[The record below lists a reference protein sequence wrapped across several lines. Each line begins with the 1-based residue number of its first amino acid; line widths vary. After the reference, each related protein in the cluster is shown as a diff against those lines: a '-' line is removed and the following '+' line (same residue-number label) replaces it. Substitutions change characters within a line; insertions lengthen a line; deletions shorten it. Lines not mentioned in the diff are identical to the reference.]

1 VPRRKKWVQ
10 KRVRDRA
17 KADRHYREYYL
28 TEQEGAKC
36 FATWLAF
43 SKQRRLLRRRW
54 YQRPSGGEALRKRCI
69 RGRKLRALIVWKYY
83 QFLAKHCKLRAMSWF
98 RRLRKDDESRRVLA
112 REVSRASGVKKHE
125 LTQELAEFDSL
136 RVNPPPIPVPAEAA
150 CFYVAPSEEELERRE
165 AYQNQKKL
173 RMKEHKKLVLIGRKR
188 AKAFNA
194 SVRSRTNQ
202 EVRNEK
208 RKREKDEDAS
218 QARLA
223 VESAMDAIETKRCTE
238 TTLSEDQQLL
248 CAPLLAYFESKV
260 FPREVSAA
268 YLRYWR
274 AGPAALELLRDF
286 ATQKRQYFSVLWCLA
301 VPSRVRVA
309 SRRWRWAPRRLPG
322 LEQTLSQ

>member
-1 VPRRKKWVQ
+1 M
-10 KRVRDRA
+10 
-17 KADRHYREYYL
+17 
-28 TEQEGAKC
+28 
-36 FATWLAF
+36 
-43 SKQRRLLRRRW
+43 
-54 YQRPSGGEALRKRCI
+54 RKRCI

-125 LTQELAEFDSL
+125 LTQELAEFDRL

-150 CFYVAPSEEELERRE
+150 CFYVAPSSDELERRQE
-165 AYQNQKKL
+165 YQHQKKL

-218 QARLA
+218 NARLA
-223 VESAMDAIETKRCTE
+223 VEAAMDAIETKRCTE

-248 CAPLLAYFESKV
+248 CEPLLAYFESKV

-274 AGPAALELLRDF
+274 AGPAALELLRSF
-286 ATQKRQYFSVLWCLA
+286 ATEKR
-301 VPSRVRVA
+301 
-309 SRRWRWAPRRLPG
+309 PRRRPFLICAPFTRLRLPRCF
-322 LEQTLSQ
+322 L

>member
-1 VPRRKKWVQ
+1 MPRRKKWVQ

-274 AGPAALELLRDF
+274 AGPAALELLRSF
-286 ATQKRQYFSVLWCLA
+286 ATEKR
-301 VPSRVRVA
+301 
-309 SRRWRWAPRRLPG
+309 
-322 LEQTLSQ
+322 

>member
-1 VPRRKKWVQ
+1 MHGDSFAIVYVPHRKKWVQ
-10 KRVRDRA
+10 KRVKDRA

-36 FATWLAF
+36 FATWRAF

-54 YQRPSGGEALRKRCI
+54 YQRPKGGEALRKRCI
-69 RGRKLRALIVWKYY
+69 QNRKRRALIVWKYY
-83 QFLAKHCKLRAMSWF
+83 RFLAKHCKVRAMSWF
-98 RRLRKDDESRRVLA
+98 RRLRKDDDTRRVLA

-125 LTQELAEFDSL
+125 LTQELAAFDAL
-136 RVNPPPIPVPAEAA
+136 RVNPPPIPTPAHAA
-150 CFYVAPSEEELERRE
+150 CFYVPPSEEELARRQE
-165 AYQNQKKL
+165 YQHQKKL
-173 RMKEHKKLVLIGRKR
+173 RMKEHKKLVLAGRKR

-218 QARLA
+218 NARLA
-223 VESAMDAIETKRCTE
+223 VESAMDAFETKRCTE

-248 CAPLLAYFESKV
+248 CAPLLEYFERKV

-274 AGPAALELLRDF
+274 AGPAALELLRSF
-286 ATQKRQYFSVLWCLA
+286 ATEKRPFL
-301 VPSRVRVA
+301 
-309 SRRWRWAPRRLPG
+309 RRPPLPLHAIAIDATSPRSPPRH
-322 LEQTLSQ
+322 